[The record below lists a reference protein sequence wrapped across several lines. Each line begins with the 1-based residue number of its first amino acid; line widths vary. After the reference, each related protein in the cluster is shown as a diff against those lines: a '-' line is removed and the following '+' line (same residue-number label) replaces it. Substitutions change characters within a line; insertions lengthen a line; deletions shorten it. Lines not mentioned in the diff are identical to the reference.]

1 MELKP
6 QIIKKN
12 GKEEF
17 VVLTYKDYL
26 RIQQELED
34 YEDLVDLRKAK
45 SETINEPG
53 IPFAEVERK
62 LKKN

>member
-6 QIIKKN
+6 QIIKKD